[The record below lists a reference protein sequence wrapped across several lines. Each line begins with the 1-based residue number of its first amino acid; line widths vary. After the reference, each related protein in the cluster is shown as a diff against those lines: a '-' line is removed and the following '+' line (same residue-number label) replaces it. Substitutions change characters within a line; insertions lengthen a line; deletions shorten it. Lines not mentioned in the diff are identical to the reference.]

1 MPMSK
6 RLSDRLSAFKT
17 DNKFQERGKLAVG
30 LVVTRK
36 AKEQGLP
43 IEPLSL
49 LTENQGQVSGLSGTV
64 VHKIL
69 KEYGEERHPGTE
81 VGRTS
86 RGTPMAATI
95 YAEFLNSLHAEKLA
109 DLAAIEQWWAERFT
123 DYFNNKPFKLNYDR
137 SRTMQAMFDDLLEQA
152 LKRQRESSGTS
163 YQGAVL
169 QHLVGA
175 KLVLAMPQVKV
186 VHHGF
191 SVADSVSARS
201 GDFVIDDTA
210 IHCTTAPG
218 ELLLKKCTKNLQG
231 GIRPIILTI
240 GKKVNA
246 AEVLAENENILGR
259 VEIMDAVQFLSAN
272 LYELSLF
279 QTSERDTTIEK
290 LIAEYNKIIDDH
302 EPDKSLK
309 IAME

>member
-1 MPMSK
+1 MTK
-6 RLSDRLSAFKT
+6 RLADRLTAFKT
-17 DNKFQERGKLAVG
+17 ENKFQERGKLAVG

-43 IEPLSL
+43 IDPVSL

-64 VHKIL
+64 VHRIL
-69 KEYGEERHPGTE
+69 KEYGELRHPD
-81 VGRTS
+81 
-86 RGTPMAATI
+86 
-95 YAEFLNSLHAEKLA
+95 KLA
-109 DLAAIEQWWAERFT
+109 DLPAIEQWWAERFS
-123 DYFNNKPFKLNYDR
+123 DYFNNQPFKLNYDA
-137 SRTMQAMFDDLLEQA
+137 SRTMQAMFQDLLDQA
-152 LKRQRESSGTS
+152 LKRQRESTGTS

-175 KLVLAMPQVKV
+175 KLTLALPKVNV

-210 IHCTTAPG
+210 LHCTTAPG
-218 ELLLKKCTKNLQG
+218 ELLLKKCSKNLRSG
-231 GIRPIILTI
+231 VRPIILTT
-240 GKKVNA
+240 GKGVSA
-246 AEVLAENENILGR
+246 AEVLAESEGILGR
-259 VEIMDAVQFLSAN
+259 VEIMDAVQFLATN

-279 QTSERDTTIEK
+279 KTSERDVTIEK
-290 LIAEYNKIIDDH
+290 LIAEYNKIIDEH

-309 IAME
+309 IVME

>member
-1 MPMSK
+1 MTK
-6 RLSDRLSAFKT
+6 RLADRLTAFKT
-17 DNKFQERGKLAVG
+17 ENKFQERGKLAVG

-43 IEPLSL
+43 IDPVSL

-64 VHKIL
+64 VHRIL
-69 KEYGEERHPGTE
+69 KEYGELRHPGTE

-95 YAEFLNSLHAEKLA
+95 YAEFLNQLHKDKLA
-109 DLAAIEQWWAERFT
+109 DLPAIEQWWAERFS
-123 DYFNNKPFKLNYDR
+123 DYFNNQPFKLNYDA
-137 SRTMQAMFDDLLEQA
+137 SRTMQAMFQDLLDQA
-152 LKRQRESSGTS
+152 LKRQRESTGTS

-175 KLVLAMPQVKV
+175 KLTLALPKVNV

-210 IHCTTAPG
+210 LHCTTAPG
-218 ELLLKKCTKNLQG
+218 ELLLKKCSKNLRSG
-231 GIRPIILTI
+231 VRPIILTT
-240 GKKVNA
+240 GKGVSA
-246 AEVLAENENILGR
+246 AEVLAESEGILGR
-259 VEIMDAVQFLSAN
+259 VEIMDAVQFLATN

-279 QTSERDTTIEK
+279 KTSERDVTIEK
-290 LIAEYNKIIDDH
+290 LIAEYNKIIDEH

-309 IAME
+309 IVME